1 MDRIYLSSPH
11 IDPLAYHQQV
21 LMIGEDNP
29 LSVEN
34 IFLFEKKIQDI
45 YGLGVYATA
54 LNSGTSAIHLALL
67 ALGVGV
73 GDEVICQSLT
83 FIASVNPIV
92 YLGAIPVFVDSELD
106 TWNMCPI
113 ALEKAIKDRMIKGK
127 LPKAIIVVDLY
138 GMPFKYYEIR
148 KIANKYAIPI
158 IEDSAEAFGSSYEK
172 KKCGLLGDIG
182 ILSFNINKIIT
193 TGGGG
198 GVITKSKKIANK
210 VLFLATQARENTIY
224 YQHEVIGYNYRIN
237 PLAASLGCLEIN
249 NLNKYI
255 ELRKRNHQYYLDFF
269 KDIFTVKMLVEPS
282 ECFYSNHWLSAVVLE
297 SYEQREALRL
307 AFEKA
312 NIETRPLWKPMHLQ
326 PIFKSYPY
334 YGARISEDLFERG
347 LCLPSGSNLTESEK
361 ERILSELQL
370 FFR

>member
-1 MDRIYLSSPH
+1 M
-11 IDPLAYHQQV
+11 
-21 LMIGEDNP
+21 
-29 LSVEN
+29 
-34 IFLFEKKIQDI
+34 
-45 YGLGVYATA
+45 
-54 LNSGTSAIHLALL
+54 
-67 ALGVGV
+67 
-73 GDEVICQSLT
+73 
-83 FIASVNPIV
+83 
-92 YLGAIPVFVDSELD
+92 
-106 TWNMCPI
+106 
-113 ALEKAIKDRMIKGK
+113 
-127 LPKAIIVVDLY
+127 
-138 GMPFKYYEIR
+138 
-148 KIANKYAIPI
+148 
-158 IEDSAEAFGSSYEK
+158 K